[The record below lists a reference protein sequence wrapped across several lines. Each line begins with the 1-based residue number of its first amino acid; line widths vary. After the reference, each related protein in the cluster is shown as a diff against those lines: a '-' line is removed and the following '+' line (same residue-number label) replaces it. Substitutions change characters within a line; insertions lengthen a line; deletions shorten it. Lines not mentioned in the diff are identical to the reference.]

1 MQFVQFIQIKSRR
14 NIMKQN
20 DRIQVTLPEET
31 SEFLKREAE
40 KAGLE
45 PKDIARGILNLAAK
59 KDEEHEDLEN

>member
-1 MQFVQFIQIKSRR
+1 MA
-14 NIMKQN
+14 KQN

-31 SEFLKREAE
+31 NEFLKREAE

-59 KDEEHEDLEN
+59 ESENEELEN